1 MNRDLAHNRW
11 IPVVQADP
19 IPRSNA
25 IKAESVKCEC
35 LLMFPITASG
45 QRAPHIQQEPP
56 KLSQA
61 TGLKGTANQKSSSKD
76 TRQALALAQERVHK
90 SIGASHS
97 LGKVKQC
104 LRDIQ
109 GESME
114 RLESEYPYVD
124 PHTVS
129 EMDEED
135 EDCEEA
141 DKEHRSLT
149 YMETVTSR
157 TISYYKT

>member
-1 MNRDLAHNRW
+1 M
-11 IPVVQADP
+11 
-19 IPRSNA
+19 
-25 IKAESVKCEC
+25 
-35 LLMFPITASG
+35 
-45 QRAPHIQQEPP
+45 
-56 KLSQA
+56 
-61 TGLKGTANQKSSSKD
+61 
-76 TRQALALAQERVHK
+76 ALAEERVHK

-104 LRDIQ
+104 LMDIQ
-109 GESME
+109 GESIE

-141 DKEHRSLT
+141 DKEQRSLT

-157 TISYYKT
+157 TISYYRTSTLEKNPKIVNGTRRTHTRWGPVTENEKILKDMHPEITITSSHFSVN